1 MVDSLSQQA
10 VAQAADRLA
19 DSAADRAPVEK
30 PIFLVGAE
38 RSGTALLRMMLDHHP
53 KIAFSSGFDYSVSH
67 LDAKGNFPL
76 LRDYYRW
83 LKTDK
88 DFLMEQP
95 KIDRELTYPEL
106 VNSFLQQ
113 FRATADKPIVG
124 AVVHRNFDR
133 LLQLWPQARFI
144 HIVRDGRDVSRS
156 CISMGWA
163 GDGWHG
169 AARWLQ
175 AERLWDALK
184 SQVPQHRRLEVR
196 FEDLI
201 LHNAETLDTICQFI
215 GDSSDIPSVLRY
227 QPEMMD
233 YANGTAYRL
242 PDATLVNQWHRKG
255 SKREIQLIEARIAPL
270 LVERGYVLSGL
281 PHLRVSR
288 TGQIGLKLQNKC
300 GMLIRRAQRYGLPLA
315 SADLIARRLG
325 LTRVSD
331 RIRRQINLID
341 IKTMQQSWQV
351 SDL

>member
-1 MVDSLSQQA
+1 MVNAFSQQA
-10 VAQAADRLA
+10 TAQTVGHAA
-19 DSAADRAPVEK
+19 VER

-38 RSGTALLRMMLDHHP
+38 RSGTALLRLMLDHHSQ
-53 KIAFSSGFDYSVSH
+53 IAFSSGFDYSVSQIQ
-67 LDAKGNFPL
+67 ARGQFPSL
-76 LRDYYRW
+76 PDYYRW

-88 DFLMEQP
+88 DFLIEQP
-95 KIDRELTYPEL
+95 TIDRNLTYPEL

-113 FRATADKPIVG
+113 FRATAGKPIVG
-124 AVVHRNFDR
+124 AVVHRHFDR
-133 LLQLWPQARFI
+133 LLKLWPDACSI
-144 HIVRDGRDVSRS
+144 HTVRDGRDVSRS

-169 AARWLQ
+169 AERWLR
-175 AERLWDALK
+175 AERLWEGLK
-184 SQVPQHRRLEVR
+184 LQIPQHRRLEVR

-201 LHNAETLDTICQFI
+201 LHNTETLDTICRFMGRRCI
-215 GDSSDIPSVLRY
+215 GDSAYVSNALRY

-233 YANGTAYRL
+233 YATGTAYRL

-281 PHLRVSR
+281 PHLRVSSA
-288 TGQIGLKLQNKC
+288 GQIGLKLQNKC
-300 GMLIRRAQRYGLPLA
+300 GILIRRAQRYGWSLT

-325 LTRVSD
+325 LTGMSD

-351 SDL
+351 SDS